1 MAGVNKVTLIGR
13 LGQDPDVKYMAD
25 GTAVATFS
33 VATSQ
38 EWKDKTSGEKK
49 EAVEWT
55 KVVAWRKLAEIC
67 GEYLKKGRQVYIDG
81 RMATRTW
88 EKDGQKHYIT
98 EVIAREVQFLGSAGN
113 GQDRNRDPN
122 DYPEA
127 SGGQAAPPTGGS
139 DAGQDD
145 IPF

>member
-1 MAGVNKVTLIGR
+1 MSGVNKVTLIGR
-13 LGQDPDVKYMAD
+13 LGQDPDVRYMAD

-38 EWKDKTSGEKK
+38 EWKDKTTGDKK

-67 GEYLKKGRQVYIDG
+67 GEYLKKGRQVYIEG
-81 RMATRTW
+81 RMATRSW

-98 EVIAREVQFLGSAGN
+98 EVIAREVQFLGSAGGN
-113 GQDRNRDPN
+113 GDQKRDPGA
-122 DYPEA
+122 YPEA
-127 SGGQAAPPTGGS
+127 SGGYSDPPAA
-139 DAGQDD
+139 AGDVGDD